1 MKNKCLA
8 YGLSLVLLTSLFSC
22 GNKMKGKITFELD
35 GGTFP
40 DSFGTTYIEGESGTP
55 ILTEIPDPVKSG
67 YYFVGWREKTK
78 DGAYRTINKR
88 TDKDGKSHYF
98 YPYVNDTFYAY
109 FEPLST
115 IVFDLTLGK
124 DVAKLVAPKVDSAS
138 FQDGK
143 LNGYASKKLLSLDY
157 LPTTSIENGHLTFD
171 YWYTKYPLKAVTDEN
186 GQKHYSLDTAGEIG
200 EYEFDRSFGTDNMC
214 FPISETN
221 EFVLYAKWTAD
232 PTITVH
238 YNLDGV
244 SDSVFQGKNNISS
257 LLISEM
263 LAKTGI
269 DLNAADYTH
278 FYTTDKNKRF
288 TGFYLDSDLK
298 TRFNISSTIGDD
310 NIDLYLGWDDKITV
324 TLDYQDGTCNGKNK
338 EEFKDYYASDVLGKE
353 FFDAHIP
360 TALEKDFV
368 GYRLD
373 GNPFDFEKDHLPSHD
388 VTLSAIYADYPT
400 LSLHYDY
407 PDGYSGT
414 KRSDSVTKVK
424 GGSDISALLTAFE
437 TSMNDNSLVVSRFYK
452 MDGTDK
458 VDLTSKQMP
467 LINEDIYMEINYR
480 PVVDFKVY
488 MNTASSYELQS
499 DITFDKMY
507 LDNGQI
513 VTLDSLSD
521 KTASVEKLGST
532 YLFDGFYT
540 DDTFKEKVMFPLYM
554 ISSHTERKSR
564 MLYQKM
570 TKAIS
575 VTFVEKTTGNA
586 VGIAKVIPESKI
598 SDSKEAVA
606 LLGEYSKLIIMDG
619 TEEKEVSFF
628 PASEATIY
636 VYR

>member
-1 MKNKCLA
+1 MKNKCLG
-8 YGLSLVLLTSLFSC
+8 YGISLVLLTSLFSC
-22 GNKMKGKITFELD
+22 GNKMSGKITFVLN

-88 TDKDGKSHYF
+88 TDKDGKSYYF

-157 LPTTSIENGHLTFD
+157 LPTTSVENGHLTFD

-186 GQKHYSLDTAGEIG
+186 GQKHYSLDTEGTIG
-200 EYEFDRSFGTDNMC
+200 EYEFDRSFGNDNMC

-257 LLISEM
+257 ILISEM
-263 LAKTGI
+263 MAKTGI
-269 DLNAADYTH
+269 DLNAVDQTH
-278 FYTTDKNKRF
+278 FYTEDKNKRF
-288 TGFYLDSDLK
+288 NGFYLDSALK
-298 TRFNISSTIGDD
+298 NRFNLSSTIGDD

-324 TLDYQDGTCNGKNK
+324 ILDYQDGTCNGKNK
-338 EEFKDYYASDVLGKE
+338 EEFKDYYSGDILGKD
-353 FFDAHIP
+353 FYDAHIP
-360 TALEKDFV
+360 TALERDFI

-373 GNPFDFEKDHLPSHD
+373 GNPFDFEKDRLPSRD
-388 VTLSAIYADYPT
+388 VTLFANFADYPT

-414 KRSDSVTKVK
+414 RLSDSVTKVK
-424 GGSDISALLTAFE
+424 GGSDISDLLFSFE
-437 TSMNDNSLVVSRFYK
+437 NSMNDSTLLVSRFYK
-452 MDGTDK
+452 MSGTDK
-458 VDLTSKQMP
+458 VSLTSNRMP
-467 LINEDIYMEINYR
+467 LVSEDIYLEINYR
-480 PVVDFKVY
+480 PAIDFKVY
-488 MNTASSYELQS
+488 MNMTASYELQN
-499 DITFDKMY
+499 DIAFGKMY
-507 LDNGQI
+507 LDDGQI

-521 KTASVEKLGST
+521 KTASVEKNGNV

-540 DDTFKEKVMFPLYM
+540 DDTFKEKVMFPLYL

-564 MLYQKM
+564 TLYQKM
-570 TKAIS
+570 IKAIS
-575 VTFVEKTTGNA
+575 VSFVEKTTGGTIGA
-586 VGIAKVIPESKI
+586 AKVIPETKI
-598 SDSKEAVA
+598 SDSKEVVS
-606 LLGEYSKLIIMDG
+606 LLGEYSKLTILDG
-619 TEEKEVSFF
+619 SEEKEVDFF
-628 PASEATIY
+628 PVSDATIY